1 MFLHPTHRQ
10 TMFLHQPFKQRISS
24 TQQIIFHPP
33 IHRPTMSHHRPFKP
47 TMFHHQQLKPEMLGT
62 QLMLL
67 LQIKMLQILLLKKLI
82 TLKVDTFPTV
92 KQMGLMSHQ
101 AINPNIL
108 TELISQA
115 NLHTTTQLK
124 EEQSLMRAK
133 LEEKEF
139 SLIIHHPL

>member
-24 TQQIIFHPP
+24 TQQIIFHHP

-47 TMFHHQQLKPEMLGT
+47 TMSHHQRLKPEMLGT
-62 QLMLL
+62 QPMLL
-67 LQIKMLQILLLKKLI
+67 RIKMLQIFLKQPI
-82 TLKVDTFPTV
+82 TLKVDTFPTT